1 MSMFMPFYFYEDDLI
16 GGIVSLI
23 LAWIPTTAF
32 SILSYVL
39 TGVALYTIAKR
50 RGLNRPWLSWVPVVN
65 CWILGSV
72 SDQYQYVV
80 RGENRSKRKS
90 LLVLNLLSAALGAAA
105 VVMLVVFLTQ
115 LAVSAWYPGY
125 SDADLVRTVMGSG
138 IGLLG
143 LSLPMLGVAL
153 AFAIIRYMA
162 LYDVYRSMDP
172 GNAVLFLVLSI
183 LFRPTIPFFLFFNRN
198 KDGGMPPR
206 RQPDPVYQTSQPD
219 PAYQTSRQEPWQ
231 QPENKDYL

>member
-1 MSMFMPFYFYEDDLI
+1 MYMPFYFYDDDLI
-16 GGIVSLI
+16 SGIVSLI
-23 LAWIPTTAF
+23 LAWIPTTIF
-32 SILSYVL
+32 SIVAYVL
-39 TGVALYTIAKR
+39 TALALYTVAQR
-50 RGLNRPWLSWVPVVN
+50 RGLNRPWLAWIPVVN

-72 SDQYQYVV
+72 SDQYRYVV

-90 LLVLNLLSAALGAAA
+90 LLVLNILTTALGTA
-105 VVMLVVFLTQ
+105 VVVMAIVLLTQ
-115 LAVSAWYPGY
+115 LAVGGWFGYPGY
-125 SDADLVRTVMGSG
+125 SDRQLVRMVMGSG

-143 LSLPMLGVAL
+143 LCLPLLGAAL

-172 GNAVLFLVLSI
+172 GNAVLFVVLSI
-183 LFRPTIPFFLFFNRN
+183 LFRPTVPFFLFFNRN

-206 RQPDPVYQTSQPD
+206 RQPDPVYQSPV
-219 PAYQTSRQEPWQ
+219 QEPWQ

>member
-1 MSMFMPFYFYEDDLI
+1 MYMPFYFYDDDLI
-16 GGIVSLI
+16 GGVVSLI
-23 LAWIPTTAF
+23 LAWIPTTVF
-32 SILSYVL
+32 SIVTYVL
-39 TGVALYTIAKR
+39 TALAMYTIAKR

-65 CWILGSV
+65 CWVLGSL

-90 LLVLNLLSAALGAAA
+90 LLVLSILSAALSTA
-105 VVMLVVFLTQ
+105 VVVMAIVFLTQ
-115 LAVSAWYPGY
+115 LAMSAWYPGY
-125 SDADLVRTVMGSG
+125 PDAQMTRTVISSG

-143 LSLPMLGVAL
+143 LCLPMLGVAL

-206 RQPDPVYQTSQPD
+206 RQPDPVYEASQ
-219 PAYQTSRQEPWQ
+219 QEPWR
-231 QPENKDYL
+231 QPKNKDYL